1 MSMPDPVLSPA
12 DPGDTEALRQEA
24 ARSRAEVART
34 VEQLADRVRPTRL
47 VRPAMVVP
55 VVAGVVAGL
64 GVWVSLA
71 RTRMMRQIAWLGG
84 IGAGTLAF
92 ATARRGMGRDSVR
105 RPWTAL
111 DLLDQ
116 PDVIDVLLAEHRRI
130 MAAFDA
136 VRDADEDERL
146 DAFATLVDVLR
157 RHERA
162 EQSVVHP
169 AVRDMTDEATAMT
182 QARVDEEAAAEE
194 MLASLIANGVDD
206 PNFDAGL
213 ARLQQMVRDHAEH
226 EESQE
231 FPLLRGQLPAD
242 QLRRMAGQVRRNP

>member
-1 MSMPDPVLSPA
+1 MPDPVLSPA
-12 DPGDTEALRQEA
+12 EPGDTEALRQEA

-34 VEQLADRVRPTRL
+34 VEQLADRVRPDRL
-47 VRPAMVVP
+47 VRPAIVVP

-64 GVWVSLA
+64 GVWASLA
-71 RTRMMRQIAWLGG
+71 RNRMMRQIAWLGG

-92 ATARRGMGRDSVR
+92 ATARRGMVR
-105 RPWTAL
+105 RPVRTAL

-130 MAAFDA
+130 LAAFDA
-136 VRDADEDERL
+136 VSEADEHERL
-146 DAFATLVDVLR
+146 DAFATLVDLLR

-162 EQSVVHP
+162 EQAVVHP
-169 AVRDMTDEATAMT
+169 ALRDVTDEATAIA
-182 QARVDEEAAAEE
+182 QARVDEEEAADG
-194 MLASLIANGVDD
+194 MLASLIAGGVDD

-231 FPLLRGQLPAD
+231 FPLLRGRLPAD